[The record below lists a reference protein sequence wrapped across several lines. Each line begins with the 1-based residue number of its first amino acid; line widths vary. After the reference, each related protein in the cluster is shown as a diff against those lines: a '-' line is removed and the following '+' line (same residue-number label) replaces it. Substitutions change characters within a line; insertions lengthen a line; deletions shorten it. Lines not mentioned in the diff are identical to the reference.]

1 MSELH
6 LPEVP
11 IPMFEDENQQVVI
24 DLSNNAV
31 NEEALV
37 EIARHAEEVVL
48 KGSQKK
54 SKKSSLLDGRK
65 QVVLSNQ
72 FVVGTESGTMFAFRI
87 IRIAAAQIPRGAKE
101 FPDVYISADDMEKL
115 GYSRQRLTSHMRD
128 IVNEIMDYRIRVA
141 AYDKDTNEC
150 MQLSAVNVFSKCSAH
165 ARQGAMTVKL
175 NPDIADYFLNQR
187 RNYTKYNLA
196 IAASVNSYPAAK
208 LHEVL
213 ICRTRQYGVNLLR
226 FSIDELRVLLTP
238 MSKAAEKGKK
248 KKSET
253 AEEKRRREH
262 RQSNGV
268 FANNVIKN
276 AWRPSTKAQ
285 NAKCISVPSA
295 VDAMLSPFVSTL
307 MTIRASKIRKRP
319 FFCEKSSAGQKATLS
334 ASMRFSIQARAR
346 FARKKS
352 FRDSLRQ
359 VKIEK
364 REIVIE
370 RKYASCRRACSSRG
384 TADRT
389 NARCHN
395 GGCHRGAAAGH

>member
-54 SKKSSLLDGRK
+54 SKNSSLLDGRK

-248 KKSET
+248 RSQRPQKKSAVAST
-253 AEEKRRREH
+253 GRATVSLPTMSSRML
-262 RQSNGV
+262 
-268 FANNVIKN
+268 
-276 AWRPSTKAQ
+276 WRPSTKAQ
-285 NAKCISVPSA
+285 SAKCISVPSA

-319 FFCEKSSAGQKATLS
+319 FFCEKSSAGQQATLS
-334 ASMRFSIQARAR
+334 ASVRFSIQARAR

-352 FRDSLRQ
+352 FRDSPHQ

>member
-37 EIARHAEEVVL
+37 EITRHAEEVVL

-276 AWRPSTKAQ
+276 AVETINQSTE
-285 NAKCISVPSA
+285 CEVY
-295 VDAMLSPFVSTL
+295 FR
-307 MTIRASKIRKRP
+307 TIRSGRNTKMKVEMVNLIETIQSDLERGYDGGADPIDSIDYNDNTGERTG
-319 FFCEKSSAGQKATLS
+319 FVTNVSVVDIGDVFGKSLYRVEITMTPTDNSTQIKTTT
-334 ASMRFSIQARAR
+334 F
-346 FARKKS
+346 
-352 FRDSLRQ
+352 LR
-359 VKIEK
+359 EG
-364 REIVIE
+364 
-370 RKYASCRRACSSRG
+370 C
-384 TADRT
+384 TAYD
-389 NARCHN
+389 
-395 GGCHRGAAAGH
+395 